1 MVEPGGRDLII
12 YDMKPNILE
21 EIMFLRKIKLKIL
34 KVLRGWVSVEELRK
48 RGAII
53 GYDVQ
58 LWTSKIDKNH
68 GYLLEIGNHVTI
80 SDARI
85 LLHDASTKRSLGYS
99 KIGKVKI
106 GNNVFIGADAIIL
119 PGVHIG
125 DNVIVGAGTIVT
137 RTIPSNAVVVGN
149 PGRVI
154 GTYHD
159 YINKNRELLS
169 NLPVYDI
176 YWVTMTDKQRQDISN
191 GIGDGYG
198 FEL

>member
-1 MVEPGGRDLII
+1 
-12 YDMKPNILE
+12 
-21 EIMFLRKIKLKIL
+21 MFLRKCKLKIL
-34 KVLRGWVSVEELRK
+34 KKMRGWTSVEDLRK

-53 GYDVQ
+53 GNDVQ

-68 GYLLEIGNHVTI
+68 GYLLEIGDHVTI

-85 LLHDASTKRSLGYS
+85 LLHDASTKRNLGYS
-99 KIGKVKI
+99 KIGKVRI

-125 DNVIVGAGTIVT
+125 DNVIIGAGAVVT
-137 RTIPSNAVVVGN
+137 KTIPSDAVVVGN

-154 GTYHD
+154 GAYHD
-159 YINKNRELLS
+159 YIKKNKELLS
-169 NLPVYDI
+169 RLPIYDI
-176 YWVTMTDKQRQDISN
+176 YWADMTDKQRRDIRN
-191 GIGDGYG
+191 NIGDGCG